1 MLDTFRQI
9 LEVCLFNQKD
19 SINLAL
25 IPDVEKNIENGDN
38 RKQLGVFYF
47 PTQLIPKNCQI
58 KFLPNGEDYLSYLET
73 FKQTL
78 RKINPNRLFIHS
90 SWSSSHYLNEEF
102 KQKFPQYPQYNFASI
117 LLETAID
124 LLPQD
129 SLIGTILPNGF
140 LTDHSSKRAR
150 QQIFTK
156 ASPQFII
163 FPDHPLHEIGFN
175 EVHSS
180 FRADILIL
188 KTGNNQPPITKF
200 FKYSEKLNS
209 AEVLKDVKRLNKQ
222 NGGQTQYG
230 YIIRDDISYE
240 DSISFEKFHPELLA
254 EIKDIETIGNIYN
267 LSEFGHCFIGLN
279 PKTKMKYLSQE
290 STDTISLINASDIL
304 KDGSLNMDDNPHKI
318 KNNQEIDNKYYLRS
332 GDLCFR
338 RIISSKSH
346 LIFLEITDDILPLL
360 ASDSVI
366 VFRFNSSVILED
378 RQFILN
384 YLRSE
389 FPIKYLKSQGLS
401 MLGNNLRLDIFN
413 LVKLPTPIADKE
425 LKEAIKSLDE
435 AQIQLQEWISN
446 IKESKN
452 QLFQFNSI
460 QESRPQILST
470 GRTSRQRVEHA
481 KLIDD
486 FDYRVRTR
494 FPYPIALRWRTIKT
508 AHPDFRGYKK
518 ILDCAEATICYLAH
532 IAIILSQHERCPIS
546 HIKNVMSPR
555 LIKTKHG
562 TNFGDWV
569 AIVREINSKNYKK
582 KLENSVPFIEILDCL
597 LNEPA
602 IDIALQNLSNYRND
616 DAHGRGPEESEFPY
630 EFEKAMEEL
639 DTFLQ
644 GSEFI
649 SEYPLRYIEST
660 KRDTLLGITHYTY
673 RDLMGDH
680 PLTPI
685 EKATCE
691 QELEASSLYLVDRD
705 KKLYLFRPFL
715 IYRECPE
722 CRKSSIFYVDKYNQL
737 DNIITFKSMEHGHT
751 TDDSEVAELF
761 KKLGFLT

>member
-9 LEVCLFNQKD
+9 LEICLFNQKD

-38 RKQLGVFYF
+38 RQIGVFYF
-47 PTQLIPKNCQI
+47 PTQLIPENCQI
-58 KFLPNGEDYLSYLET
+58 KFLPSGEDYLSYLET

-78 RKINPNRLFIHS
+78 QQVNPTRLFIHS
-90 SWSSSHYLNEEF
+90 SWSPSRYLNEEL

-124 LLPQD
+124 LLPPD
-129 SLIGTILPNGF
+129 SLIGTILPNSF
-140 LTDHSSKRAR
+140 LESGSSKRAR
-150 QQIFTK
+150 QTIFTK
-156 ASPQFII
+156 ASSQFII
-163 FPDHPLHEIGFN
+163 FPDHSLHEVKFN
-175 EVHSS
+175 
-180 FRADILIL
+180 RINPYIQGNILIL
-188 KTGNNQPPITKF
+188 KISNNQLPITKF
-200 FKYSEKLNS
+200 FKYSEKLNP
-209 AEVLKDVKRLNKQ
+209 AEVLKDIKRLNKQ

-230 YIIRDDISYE
+230 YIRREDISYE
-240 DSISFEKFHPELLA
+240 DSISFERFDPKFLTEL
-254 EIKDIETIGNIYN
+254 KNIETIGSVYT
-267 LSEFGHCFIGLN
+267 LSELGRFFRGLSLTIN
-279 PKTKMKYLSQE
+279 MKYLSQE
-290 STDTISLINASDIL
+290 SSDTIPLISGRNIL
-304 KDGSLNMDDNPHKI
+304 KDGRLNIDDDQHRI
-318 KNNQEIDNKYYLRS
+318 KNDQEIENEYYLRS
-332 GDLCFR
+332 GDLCFS
-338 RIISSKSH
+338 RIINSYRSQ
-346 LIFLEITDDILPLL
+346 LIFLEVTDDILPLL

-389 FPIKYLKSQGLS
+389 FPIKYLKSQGS
-401 MLGNNLRLDIFN
+401 STLGNSLRIDIPNLK
-413 LVKLPTPIADKE
+413 KLPTPIADKE

-435 AQIQLQEWISN
+435 AEMQLQEWISN
-446 IKESKN
+446 IKESQN

-494 FPYPIALRWRTIKT
+494 FPYPIALRWRTVKT
-508 AHPDFRGYKK
+508 TYLDLRGYKK
-518 ILDCAEATICYLAH
+518 ILECAEATIAYLAH
-532 IAIILSQHERCPIS
+532 IAIILSQHKESPIN
-546 HIKNVMSPR
+546 HIKNTMSPR
-555 LIKTKHG
+555 LIGTKHG

-569 AIVREINSKNYKK
+569 SIMREVNSESYKN
-582 KLENSVPFIEILDCL
+582 KLGNLVPFVEILDCL
-597 LNEPA
+597 LDKSATN
-602 IDIALQNLSNYRND
+602 IALQNLSSYRND
-616 DAHGRGPEESEFPY
+616 EGHGRSPEESEFPY

-639 DTFLQ
+639 NTFLQ
-644 GSEFI
+644 GIECI

-660 KRDTLLGITHYTY
+660 KRDTLLGKTQYTY

-685 EKATCE
+685 EEATCE
-691 QELEASSLYLVDRD
+691 QELEAGSLYLVDRD
-705 KKLYLFRPFL
+705 KQLYLFRPFL

-722 CRKSSIFYVDKYNQL
+722 CRKSSIFYVDKYNKS